1 MITISKIKKKF
12 LQSESVTDLQPKKYV
27 RRAFNISCQ
36 LLYEDRQLVDTN
48 ISAVIYDES
57 LGEFSSFKES
67 VNLFCD
73 LKKNLQ
79 LALKCHFSF

>member
-57 LGEFSSFKES
+57 LGEFSSFKKS

-73 LKKNLQ
+73 FKKICSL
-79 LALKCHFSF
+79 H